1 MSKKKSMTDEERTAL
16 VQRLQD
22 DIEDFVAER
31 SKKAQE
37 TGAVG
42 DDGKS
47 VDDIIQ
53 ELQNHPAFLK
63 EVDWSKPLSPEM
75 EALMAIKYESEN
87 PKARAESYR
96 EEGNELFKKKDYR
109 TAIANYTEGIKSKS
123 PDRLQNAVLY
133 TNRAAAH
140 YHLGNYRSAFND
152 CIYARKF
159 KPDHMKA
166 IIRGALCSDKMNKH
180 ADTISWCK
188 AGLMLDSE
196 NKELLEIKLKA
207 EKAKRLQERDE
218 RKQAFKDR
226 KEDEATLKLLNV
238 IKDRKI
244 QLVSSTN
251 RRNCSSFPKSA
262 DQLGP
267 LHPSGASVRLD
278 EKGCLHWPVLLLYP
292 EYAQTDFIQNFCENS
307 TFEDHLVQMF
317 GPDTEPPP
325 WDIEHEGSLYPV
337 SKYNTLLEVLQ
348 HKRYKV
354 FRGTPSFIVI
364 PMDSQFQQEFLQ
376 KI

>member
-140 YHLGNYRSAFND
+140 YHL
-152 CIYARKF
+152 
-159 KPDHMKA
+159 
-166 IIRGALCSDKMNKH
+166 
-180 ADTISWCK
+180 
-188 AGLMLDSE
+188 DSE

-325 WDIEHEGSLYPV
+325 WDIEH
-337 SKYNTLLEVLQ
+337 KHT
-348 HKRYKV
+348 
-354 FRGTPSFIVI
+354 
-364 PMDSQFQQEFLQ
+364 
-376 KI
+376 